1 MNSSSDAVD
10 IDQLISYLKNIES
23 RISRIE
29 KRLDLDEFSS
39 DDKSGPPPIILQ
51 NISERADNLES
62 QIGQFW
68 FAKAGIAI
76 LSIGIIYL
84 LTFPYANLPSSAP
97 SIIGFFIAC
106 GLFILS
112 RLWRNNLQYISQYL
126 FGVGLLLLY
135 FTTLR
140 LRFFSEYPAVTNE
153 LLEIILL
160 TLITIVHLY
169 IAYKKQSVYLN
180 SIGITLAS
188 VTALL
193 SNNSYSI
200 FIYLLMISILIVY
213 LKLKYD
219 WNGFYI
225 YGITLVFLTQFL
237 WFINNPVLG
246 NKIELQALPYISVFS
261 LLLYGIIFSFG
272 NLFIPKDKSDS
283 NEVIVSTIINCFW
296 CYSFFLFI
304 TIAKYN
310 NIFAVSHFIA
320 SILFLTLSI
329 SFWLKHECKYATFF
343 YSILGYTA
351 LSVAIIAQFPKPDFF
366 IWLCWQSVLV
376 VSTAIWFRSKIIIVA
391 NFIMYLLIFFSH
403 LVLADKI
410 GIVTLSFGIVAIV
423 SARILNSQKHRLDLK
438 TEAMRLFYLGSAF
451 FIFPYALYH
460 IVPKDYVGISWTVV
474 ALIYYVISV
483 ILKNKK
489 YRWMSLLTFLL
500 TVLYILFVG
509 TTNFEP
515 VYRIISFIALGVIL
529 LGISILYSKVKSK
542 LK

>member
-1 MNSSSDAVD
+1 MNSSSDEVD
-10 IDQLISYLKNIES
+10 INQLISYLKNLES

-29 KRLDLDEFSS
+29 NRLDMDEFSS
-39 DDKSGPPPIILQ
+39 DKSELPSILSQ

-68 FAKAGIAI
+68 FAKVGIAI

-84 LTFPYANLPSSAP
+84 LTFPYSNLPSAVP
-97 SIIGFFIAC
+97 SLVGFFIAG
-106 GLFILS
+106 GLFYLS
-112 RLWRNNLQYISQYL
+112 RVWRSNLQYISQYL
-126 FGVGLLLLY
+126 FGAGLLLLY

-160 TLITIVHLY
+160 TSITLVHLY

-188 VTALL
+188 ITALL
-193 SNNSYSI
+193 SNNSYSV
-200 FIYLLMISILIVY
+200 FIYLLLTAILIIY

-225 YGITLVFLTQFL
+225 YGITLVFLTQLL
-237 WFINNPVLG
+237 WFVNNPVLG
-246 NKIELQALPYISVFS
+246 NKIELQLLPYFSVLSF
-261 LLLYGIIFSFG
+261 LLYGIIFSLG
-272 NLFIPKDKSDS
+272 NLFASKEKSDN

-296 CYSFFLFI
+296 CYSLFLFI

-310 NIFAVSHFIA
+310 DVLVASHFIA
-320 SILFLTLSI
+320 SILFLTLSVL
-329 SFWLKHECKYATFF
+329 FWLKQECKYATFF

-391 NFIMYLLIFFSH
+391 NFIMYLIIFFSH

-410 GIVTLSFGIVAIV
+410 DIVTLSFGVVALV

-438 TEAMRLFYLGSAF
+438 TDAMRLFYLGSAF

-515 VYRIISFIALGVIL
+515 VYRIISFIALGIIL
-529 LGISILYSKVKSK
+529 LSISILYSKVKSK